1 MANAVIETKLRAIGN
16 STGIVLPKEVLAE
29 LDLQQDDKVFLVK
42 TEKGYSITPYDENA
56 KEALDI
62 AKDIVKRYRNTFQE
76 LAK

>member
-16 STGIVLPKEVLAE
+16 STGIVLPKEVLLE
-29 LDLQQDDKVFLVK
+29 LDLKQDDKVFLVK
-42 TEKGYSITPYDENA
+42 TEKGYSITPYDETV
-56 KEALDI
+56 KEALDT